1 MSLSVGRAD
10 ERELSLAGDTNRMVE
25 LKRLS
30 CKMISESLSAEGV
43 PMPLQRL
50 DHYNIET
57 VRPDETV
64 AFYCDVLG
72 CVNAPERRPAV
83 PVPGTWLLVGG
94 HPAIHVNFVADD
106 IAARTGAIDHV
117 AFEASGFLEMCE
129 RLERLGVAYDAVESP
144 QFDLQQIYVV
154 DPNQIR
160 VEINI
165 RGETAAA
172 AAARSE
178 A

>member
-1 MSLSVGRAD
+1 MG
-10 ERELSLAGDTNRMVE
+10 
-25 LKRLS
+25 
-30 CKMISESLSAEGV
+30 
-43 PMPLQRL
+43 LQRL

-83 PVPGTWLLVGG
+83 RTPGTWILVGD
-94 HPAIHVNFVADD
+94 HPAIHVNFVDGD
-106 IAARTGAIDHV
+106 MVDSTGARTGAIDHV
-117 AFEASGFLEMCE
+117 AFEASGYGELCT
-129 RLERLGVAYDAVESP
+129 RLDAMGVDYETVESP
-144 QFDLQQIYVV
+144 QFDLLQIYVV

-165 RGETAAA
+165 RGETA
-172 AAARSE
+172 
-178 A
+178 

>member
-1 MSLSVGRAD
+1 M
-10 ERELSLAGDTNRMVE
+10 T
-25 LKRLS
+25 LK
-30 CKMISESLSAEGV
+30 
-43 PMPLQRL
+43 RL

-83 PVPGTWLLVGG
+83 PVPGTWLLVDD
-94 HPAIHVNFVADD
+94 HPAIHVNFVDED
-106 IAARTGAIDHV
+106 LAAPTGAIDHV
-117 AFEASGFLEMCE
+117 AFEASGYLETCE
-129 RLERLGVAYDAVESP
+129 RLDKLDVDYETVESP
-144 QFDLQQIYVV
+144 QFDLLQIYVV

-165 RGETAAA
+165 RGETN
-172 AAARSE
+172 
-178 A
+178 

>member
-1 MSLSVGRAD
+1 MA
-10 ERELSLAGDTNRMVE
+10 
-25 LKRLS
+25 
-30 CKMISESLSAEGV
+30 
-43 PMPLQRL
+43 LQQL

-94 HPAIHVNFVADD
+94 HPAIHVNFVDD
-106 IAARTGAIDHV
+106 DLSARTGAIDHV
-117 AFEASGFLEMCE
+117 AFEASGFIETCE
-129 RLERLGVAYDAVESP
+129 RLESHGVEYEAVESP
-144 QFDLQQIYVV
+144 QIDLLQIYVV

-165 RGETAAA
+165 RGETAAVI
-172 AAARSE
+172 AARG
-178 A
+178 AA